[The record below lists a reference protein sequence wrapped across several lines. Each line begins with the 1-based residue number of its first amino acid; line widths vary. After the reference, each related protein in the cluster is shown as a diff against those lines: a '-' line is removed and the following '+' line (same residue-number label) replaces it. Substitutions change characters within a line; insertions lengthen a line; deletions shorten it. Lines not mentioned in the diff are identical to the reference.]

1 MTHQAAIVFYVVVLW
16 GATLGILAPRTSRS
30 WVCRWSKALA
40 AVAFVCLC
48 VEIARYRL
56 SLFY

>member
-1 MTHQAAIVFYVVVLW
+1 MSHHTALVFYLVVLW

-30 WVCRWSKALA
+30 WVCRWSKVLA

-48 VEIARYRL
+48 VEVGRFPLTDY
-56 SLFY
+56 

>member
-1 MTHQAAIVFYVVVLW
+1 MSHEGAIVFYVVVLW
-16 GATLGILAPRTSRS
+16 GASLGMLAPRTSRS

-48 VEIARYRL
+48 VEVARY
-56 SLFY
+56 SATFY